1 MPKRKGCGPPSLVLD
16 RPSKAA
22 MDLAWSYAKGLEN
35 FWRNYR
41 LCHGGHEVFSL
52 ADAGQLSLRQ
62 CVPVFLHGEKGTT
75 YKRDGC
81 FVVSLHSPLG
91 RGTVS
96 NKLGPMGDA
105 PLEPH
110 TNFVGHSFETRF
122 MLGALLKEDYRDY
135 GDNEPYH
142 QLLELVIASLDA
154 ASREGVPLSS
164 GERLHP
170 IPIGNKGDWPYLA
183 TSAKLVRSYRNVP
196 RAAQSATPCT
206 GICHLCNAGQPL
218 FDYEDVSNTPAFLA
232 TLGVDM
238 PWNEEAAFTRVLM
251 HDRGQKPFFSQD

>member
-1 MPKRKGCGPPSLVLD
+1 MDRRGQLSKLLGFGELCNTLD
-16 RPSKAA
+16 KAA
-22 MDLAWSYAKGLEN
+22 AGLEN
-35 FWRNYR
+35 YWRNYR

-62 CVPVFLHGEKGTT
+62 CVPVFLHGDEGTT

-96 NKLGPMGDA
+96 NKLGPMGGA

-122 MLGALLKEDYRDY
+122 MLGALLKVIWCLKFKMILFFPSTPSSWLTWFKLSFIWHTLKPFTTWSNRCLHLVLCDPLLQEDYRDY

-170 IPIGNKGDWPYLA
+170 IPIGNKGDWPYLVA
-183 TSAKLVRSYRNVP
+183 C
-196 RAAQSATPCT
+196 AQS
-206 GICHLCNAGQPL
+206 
-218 FDYEDVSNTPAFLA
+218 
-232 TLGVDM
+232 
-238 PWNEEAAFTRVLM
+238 
-251 HDRGQKPFFSQD
+251 